1 MSRNYYFTLVLAFL
15 FGFLNVGIY
24 NGGYINICEY
34 THGKWKN
41 RLCLVLLV
49 ADSSTVI
56 LNSLYFKFLSNHWL
70 PFQLLGLLFNLLG
83 LLGLLFLPE
92 SPEYLYSFYR
102 FDECRD
108 ILAIIA
114 RINNRHR
121 AIEEF

>member
-1 MSRNYYFTLVLAFL
+1 MVLAFL

-70 PFQLLGLLFNLLG
+70 PFQLLGLLFNFLG